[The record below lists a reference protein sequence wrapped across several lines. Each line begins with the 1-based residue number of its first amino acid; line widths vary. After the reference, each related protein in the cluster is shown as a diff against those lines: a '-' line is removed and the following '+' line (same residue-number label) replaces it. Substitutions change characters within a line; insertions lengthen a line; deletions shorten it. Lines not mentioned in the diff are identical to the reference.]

1 MSSSVIP
8 PSEKREP
15 KAPRAP
21 STAPASAREI
31 SPRLLLGIVLV
42 ATLMKI
48 GLIGY
53 LGGRLYGDTHRALN
67 FGALVA
73 HGSESIRS
81 VVINDKTFIGPLLWY
96 GLYRHAG
103 VAGLTTFNVL
113 CFLALCAAGYRLGR
127 DRYDGPTRAIALLLF
142 AFYVGTHRNI
152 VAGEPD
158 DNLAALL
165 FTVGVLTYL
174 EARRPL
180 LAGLAMGVGFLFK
193 FWIPIFAIGFALF
206 LVRQRLWRDL
216 GWALA
221 GMALPFLLVN
231 LVDGMA
237 SFRCLLISIDKQHG
251 FSNWSSLGFKLFSTG
266 LLPMAVVTTLV
277 WWRRR
282 TEFRTLFWLLSIVYP
297 AYVVLNRDAFAASFV
312 LMLSMVF
319 GSFLLAEGL
328 QAIVRRLPRR
338 MQSGALA
345 SVLATYLLVTSAV
358 TYHNLYRDAQPVVLN
373 QDPAQTR
380 HMFGVYLLDKP

>member
-1 MSSSVIP
+1 V
-8 PSEKREP
+8 
-15 KAPRAP
+15 
-21 STAPASAREI
+21 
-31 SPRLLLGIVLV
+31 LL
-42 ATLMKI
+42 ATLIKI

-53 LGGRLYGDTHRALN
+53 LGGRLYGDTNRALN
-67 FGALVA
+67 FAALVA
-73 HGSESIRS
+73 QGSESLRA

-96 GLYRHAG
+96 WLYRHVG
-103 VAGLTTFNVL
+103 VAGLTTFNLL
-113 CFLALCAAGYRLGR
+113 CFLALCAVAYRLGR
-127 DRYDGPTRAIALLLF
+127 NRYDGGIRAIALLLF

-165 FTVGVLTYL
+165 FAFGVLTYL
-174 EARRPL
+174 DARRPL

-193 FWIPIFAIGFALF
+193 FWIPIFAFGFAVF
-206 LVRQRLWRDL
+206 LTQQRLWRHL

-221 GMALPFLLVN
+221 GMALPFLAVN

-237 SFRCLLISIDKQHG
+237 SFRCLLLSIGKQHG
-251 FSNWSSLGFKLFSTG
+251 YSNWSDLGFKLLSTG

-282 TEFRTLFWLLSIVYP
+282 TELRTLFWLLSIVYP

-319 GSFLLAEGL
+319 ASFLLAEAL
-328 QAIVRRLPRR
+328 QAMVRRLPRR
-338 MQSGALA
+338 MRSGALA
-345 SVLATYLLVTSAV
+345 VVLATYLLGPGAV
-358 TYHNLYRDAQPVVLN
+358 TYHNLYRDTQPVVLN
-373 QDPAQTR
+373 QNPMQTR
-380 HMFGVYLLDKP
+380 HMFGIYLLDKP